1 MDRNEIVMDSN
12 DIVRVKYY
20 SVKDLSLGFDTERI
34 ETLINN
40 FVLEEKRTDINEIIE
55 LYNVQQFF
63 KNKIYSEYWDKDKLD
78 DYIKVVN
85 SFKTVIGR
93 YYSNININKLE
104 SIIEDIN
111 YNYRDD
117 FWKIINENK
126 VYKKIPAEI
135 FIKIL
140 KNNQYI
146 LNYILKCDK
155 IVDYFSKEIV
165 TYMEENPL
173 CAEILLSY
181 YLEKQDRYIE
191 PLYFPSELSS
201 KKREL
206 ILDKYIS
213 SNFSNPNFL
222 KLIFKSG
229 SKNELYLPDKL
240 KLKAKRKYEEQM
252 EELFKGE
259 GGVEYGVN
267 ISFSDRLDEEIMF
280 EKGNNRLLSFLYSSK
295 WIEDNLDYPTLLN
308 NFIFLFGYTDLECR
322 CFHVNIES
330 QLGIFEK
337 VLGIKG
343 KKEYITGT
351 TFNTNQML
359 AQLQI
364 IGYCRELEKNNIYLE
379 EIIKWFFCTYL
390 KQEFNA
396 DGFIFNVSSK
406 TSSYLEKCRNIAA
419 EIDSILKQFKLFCED
434 GEINKELLHMSSE
447 HIFIKNIPS
456 MIHNKYIYPCGDN
469 CKKISHLLFSNQS
482 PIYFIPELS
491 GKYKSFHDLL
501 NKETIYYDMFSKH
514 QKNEIDWLIEQNI
527 IKIDDNKKIIPNNK
541 KVTILMDLYYHDVVS
556 FSYLKK
562 YKYIF
567 EEFENIGMIEFS
579 SSLFSKPEQDYY
591 NYLFNK
597 SAFDNGLDLRNKY
610 LHGTQKS
617 DEYSNEQDYFIFLRI
632 LILIVIK
639 INEEFCLKYS
649 TEK

>member
-1 MDRNEIVMDSN
+1 MDSN
-12 DIVRVKYY
+12 DNFRVKFY

-40 FVLEEKRTDINEIIE
+40 FVLEAKRTDINEIIE

-63 KNKIYSEYWDKDKLD
+63 KNKIYSEYWDNDKLE

-85 SFKTVIGR
+85 SFKSVIGK
-93 YYSNININKLE
+93 YFSEININKLE
-104 SIIEDIN
+104 KIIETIN

-117 FWKIINENK
+117 FWKIINEYK

-155 IVDYFSKEIV
+155 IVNYFSKEIV
-165 TYMEENPL
+165 MYMEENPL
-173 CAEILLSY
+173 CAEILLRY
-181 YLEKQDRYIE
+181 YLEKQGRYTEI
-191 PLYFPSELSS
+191 LYFPSDLSS
-201 KKREL
+201 EKRVL

-213 SNFSNPNFL
+213 SNFSNPNLL
-222 KLIFKSG
+222 KLIFKSN
-229 SKNELYLPDKL
+229 SKNELFLPDKL

-267 ISFSDRLDEEIMF
+267 ISFSDNLNEEVIYKK
-280 EKGNNRLLSFLYSSK
+280 ENNRILSVSYSSK
-295 WIEDNLDYPTLLN
+295 WIKENLDYPTLLN
-308 NFIFLFGYTDLECR
+308 NFISFFGYTDLQCR
-322 CFHVNIES
+322 CSHVNIES
-330 QLGIFEK
+330 QLGIFERT
-337 VLGIKG
+337 LGIKG
-343 KKEYITGT
+343 IREYITGT
-351 TFNTNQML
+351 TFNTNQMR
-359 AQLQI
+359 AQLQM

-390 KQEFNA
+390 KQEFDA
-396 DGFIFNVSSK
+396 EGFIFNESSK

-419 EIDSILKQFKLFCED
+419 EIDSILKQFKFFCED
-434 GEINKELLHMSSE
+434 GEIDKDLLHMSSE
-447 HIFIKNIPS
+447 YIFIKNIPS
-456 MIHNKYIYPCGDN
+456 MIHNKYIYPRGDN
-469 CKKISHLLFSNQS
+469 YKKISHLLFSDQS

-491 GKYKSFHDLL
+491 GKYNSFYNLI
-501 NKETIYYDMFSKH
+501 NKETIYYDMFSNH
-514 QKNEIDWLIEQNI
+514 QKTEIDWLMEQDI
-527 IKIDDNKKIIPNNK
+527 VKITDNKKIILNNK
-541 KVTILMDLYYHDVVS
+541 KVKILMDLYKHDVSS

-562 YKYIF
+562 YKDIL
-567 EEFENIGMIEFS
+567 EEFESLRMIEFS

-591 NYLFNK
+591 NYILNK
-597 SAFDNGLDLRNKY
+597 SVFDNGLDLRNKY

-617 DEYSNEQDYFIFLRI
+617 DEYSNNQDYFIFLRI

>member
-1 MDRNEIVMDSN
+1 MDSN
-12 DIVRVKYY
+12 DIFRVKYY
-20 SVKDLSLGFDTERI
+20 SAKDVSIEVYKDRI
-34 ETLINN
+34 ENLISN
-40 FVLEEKRTDINEIIE
+40 FVVEAKRIDINEIIE
-55 LYNVQQFF
+55 LYNIQQFF
-63 KNKIYSEYWDKDKLD
+63 KHHIYSKHWSKDKFD
-78 DYIKVVN
+78 DYNKVVN
-85 SFKTVIGR
+85 SSKGIIGK
-93 YYSNININKLE
+93 YLSEININNLE
-104 SIIEDIN
+104 SIIEIIN

-117 FWKIINENK
+117 FWKIINE
-126 VYKKIPAEI
+126 YKNYEKIPAEI

-155 IVDYFSKEIV
+155 IVNYFSQEIV
-165 TYMEENPL
+165 MYMEENPF
-173 CAEILLSY
+173 CAEILLRY
-181 YLEKQDRYIE
+181 YLEKQGSYKE
-191 PLYFPSELSS
+191 TLYFPSDLSS
-201 KKREL
+201 EKRVL

-213 SNFSNPNFL
+213 SNFSNPNLL

-229 SKNELYLPDKL
+229 RNNELDLPDKL

-259 GGVEYGVN
+259 GGVEYGVS
-267 ISFSDRLDEEIMF
+267 ISFSDSLDEEIIF
-280 EKGNNRLLSFLYSSK
+280 EKGNNRLLSFSYSSK

-308 NFIFLFGYTDLECR
+308 NFIFLFGYTDLQCR
-322 CFHVNIES
+322 SSHVNIES

-337 VLGIKG
+337 VFGVKGI
-343 KKEYITGT
+343 KEYITGI
-351 TFNTNQML
+351 TFNNNQML

-396 DGFIFNVSSK
+396 DGFIFNESSK

-419 EIDSILKQFKLFCED
+419 EIDSILKQFKFFCED
-434 GEINKELLHMSSE
+434 GEIDKDLLHMSSE

-469 CKKISHLLFSNQS
+469 YKKISHLLFSDQS

-491 GKYKSFHDLL
+491 GKYNSFYDLL
-501 NKETIYYDMFSKH
+501 NKETIYYDMFSNH
-514 QKNEIDWLIEQNI
+514 QKTEIDWLIEQNI
-527 IKIDDNKKIIPNNK
+527 IKIDDNKKIIPYNK
-541 KVTILMDLYYHDVVS
+541 KVKILKDLYNHNVAS

-562 YKYIF
+562 YKYILK
-567 EEFENIGMIEFS
+567 EFESLGMIEFS

-591 NYLFNK
+591 NYLLNK
-597 SAFDNGLDLRNKY
+597 SVFDNGLDLRNKY

-617 DEYSNEQDYFIFLRI
+617 DEYSNNQDYFIFLRI

>member
-1 MDRNEIVMDSN
+1 MDSN
-12 DIVRVKYY
+12 DIVRVKFY
-20 SVKDLSLGFDTERI
+20 SVKDLSIEFDTERI

-40 FVLEEKRTDINEIIE
+40 FVLEAKRTDINEIIE

-63 KNKIYSEYWDKDKLD
+63 KNKIYSEYWDKDKLE

-85 SFKTVIGR
+85 SFKSVIGK
-93 YYSNININKLE
+93 YFSEININKLE
-104 SIIEDIN
+104 KIIETIN

-117 FWKIINENK
+117 FWKIINEYK

-135 FIKIL
+135 FIKTL

-155 IVDYFSKEIV
+155 IVNYFSKEIV
-165 TYMEENPL
+165 MYMEENPL
-173 CAEILLSY
+173 CAEILLRY
-181 YLEKQDRYIE
+181 YLEKQGRYTE
-191 PLYFPSELSS
+191 TLYFPSDLSS
-201 KKREL
+201 EKRVL
-206 ILDKYIS
+206 ILDNYIS
-213 SNFSNPNFL
+213 SNVLNPNYLELIL
-222 KLIFKSG
+222 KSN
-229 SKNELYLPDKL
+229 SKNELFLPDKL
-240 KLKAKRKYEEQM
+240 KLKAKRKYDEQM
-252 EELFKGE
+252 EEVFKGE

-267 ISFSDRLDEEIMF
+267 ISFSDNLNEEIIF
-280 EKGNNRLLSFLYSSK
+280 EKGNNRFLSFSYSSK

-308 NFIFLFGYTDLECR
+308 NFIFLFGYTDLQCR
-322 CFHVNIES
+322 CSHVNIES

-337 VLGIKG
+337 AFGVKGI
-343 KKEYITGT
+343 KEYITGS

-364 IGYCRELEKNNIYLE
+364 VGYCGELEKNNIYLE
-379 EIIKWFFCTYL
+379 GIIKWFFCTYL
-390 KQEFNA
+390 KH
-396 DGFIFNVSSK
+396 GFIFNESSK

-469 CKKISHLLFSNQS
+469 YKKISHLLFSNQS

-491 GKYKSFHDLL
+491 GKYNSFYDLID
-501 NKETIYYDMFSKH
+501 KETIYHDMFSNH
-514 QKNEIDWLIEQNI
+514 QKTEIDWLIEQNI
-527 IKIDDNKKIIPNNK
+527 IKIDDNKKIIPYNK
-541 KVTILMDLYYHDVVS
+541 KVKILKDLYNHNVAS

-562 YKYIF
+562 YKYILK
-567 EEFENIGMIEFS
+567 EFESLGMIEFS

-591 NYLFNK
+591 NYLLNK
-597 SAFDNGLDLRNKY
+597 SVFDNGLDLRNKY
-610 LHGTQKS
+610 LHGTQKL
-617 DEYSNEQDYFIFLRI
+617 DEYSNNQDYYIFLRI

>member
-1 MDRNEIVMDSN
+1 MDSN
-12 DIVRVKYY
+12 DIVRVKFY

-40 FVLEEKRTDINEIIE
+40 FVLEAKRTDINEIIE

-63 KNKIYSEYWDKDKLD
+63 KNKIYSKYWDKNKMD
-78 DYIKVVN
+78 DYIKIIN
-85 SFKTVIGR
+85 SFKIVIGR
-93 YYSNININKLE
+93 HFSNININNLE
-104 SIIEDIN
+104 SIIEDVN

-117 FWKIINENK
+117 FWKIINEYK
-126 VYKKIPAEI
+126 VYKKMPAEI

-173 CAEILLSY
+173 CAEILLRY
-181 YLEKQDRYIE
+181 YLEKQGRYTEI
-191 PLYFPSELSS
+191 LYFPSDLSS
-201 KKREL
+201 EKRVL
-206 ILDKYIS
+206 ILDNYIS
-213 SNFSNPNFL
+213 SNVLNPNYLELIL
-222 KLIFKSG
+222 KSN
-229 SKNELYLPDKL
+229 SKNELFLPDKL

-267 ISFSDRLDEEIMF
+267 ISFSDRLDEEIIF
-280 EKGNNRLLSFLYSSK
+280 EKGNNRLLSFSYSSK

-322 CFHVNIES
+322 CSHVNIES
-330 QLGIFEK
+330 QLGIFERT
-337 VLGIKG
+337 LGVKG
-343 KKEYITGT
+343 IKEYITGT

-469 CKKISHLLFSNQS
+469 YKKISHLLFSNQS

-527 IKIDDNKKIIPNNK
+527 VKITDNKKIILNNK
-541 KVTILMDLYYHDVVS
+541 KVTILMDLYYHDVAS

-591 NYLFNK
+591 NYLLNK